1 MNADG
6 ARPVGSEAELADLYG
21 EASPNAL
28 AKEIDHLNAPYRA
41 FVAAAPFLI
50 LSTVG
55 PEGLD
60 ASPRGDPPGFV
71 EVSPDGRTLLIPDRL
86 GNNRIDS
93 LRNIVR
99 DDRVALLFLVPGVG
113 ETLRV
118 NGRATI
124 LAGPD
129 LLARFAV
136 NGKAPRS
143 VVRVE
148 VERAYFQCQKALVR
162 SRLWK
167 ADAQVE
173 RAALPSAGAMLAAT
187 ARDFDA
193 DAYDRA
199 YPERLAQTIY

>member
-1 MNADG
+1 MSTAAG
-6 ARPVGSEAELADLYG
+6 TVVASEAALSTLYG

-41 FVAAAPFLI
+41 FVAAAPFLV

-60 ASPRGDPPGFV
+60 ASPRGDPAGFV
-71 EVSPDGRTLLIPDRL
+71 EVSHDGRTLLIPDRL

-118 NGRATI
+118 NGRAEI
-124 LAGPD
+124 VVGEE
-129 LLARFAV
+129 LLSRFAM

-143 VVRVE
+143 LIRVRVE
-148 VERAYFQCQKALVR
+148 QAYFQCQKALVR

-167 ADAQVE
+167 AEAQIE
-173 RAALPSAGAMLAAT
+173 RSSLPSAGEMLAAT
-187 ARDFDA
+187 ATGFDA
-193 DAYDRA
+193 PAYDRA